1 MIETAPARASL
12 ARSQQLAPLAMVLE
26 SLVTRVSDD
35 MLASAATS
43 KDMTVPAY
51 AIGKANA
58 ASNPKVRKTLSA
70 AIDFYAKTSRH
81 TSKAAK
87 TVKPAKSTATTATS

>member
-1 MIETAPARASL
+1 
-12 ARSQQLAPLAMVLE
+12 
-26 SLVTRVSDD
+26 
-35 MLASAATS
+35 
-43 KDMTVPAY
+43 MTVPAY